1 MTNSKEP
8 KPTVISDKSLIPISF
23 ALLLLGGALRVEG
36 INSKAD
42 ALSTKAETNAR
53 EIETLKKEDKEIKE
67 ALTKAI
73 IENNTRLARIEGAMG
88 IKQ

>member
-8 KPTVISDKSLIPISF
+8 RPTVVSEKSLIPISF
-23 ALLLLGGALRVEG
+23 ALLLLTGALRVES

-42 ALSTKAETNAR
+42 TLSSKAQANAE
-53 EIETLKKEDKEIKE
+53 EIEKLKKEDKELRA
-67 ALTKAI
+67 ALTAAI
-73 IENNTRLARIEGAMG
+73 IENNNRLSRIEGAMG

>member
-1 MTNSKEP
+1 MTNPKQE

-23 ALLLLGGALRVEG
+23 ALLLLGGALRVES
-36 INSKAD
+36 INSRAD
-42 ALSTKAETNAR
+42 ALTTRAESNAR
-53 EIETLKKEDKEIKE
+53 EIEKLKAEDKEIKE

-73 IENNTRLARIEGAMG
+73 IESNQRLSRIEGAMG